1 MADANAAAP
10 VDRRRKPTGEEYI
23 AMQNSPEFGQLK
35 KTFRSFTFPVF
46 VAALIWYVVYVL
58 TATFVPDFMAQ
69 PMWGMNV
76 GLWFGLAQFLTTFII
91 TWAYV
96 VFANKRLEPMQAAI
110 REEMEG

>member
-1 MADANAAAP
+1 MAESHAAAP
-10 VDRRRKPTGEEYI
+10 VDRRRKPTGDEYI
-23 AMQNSPEFGQLK
+23 AMQNSPQFAELK

-46 VAALIWYVVYVL
+46 VAALIWYVVYVV
-58 TATFVPDFMAQ
+58 TATFIPEFMAQ

-76 GLWFGLAQFLTTFII
+76 GIWFGLAQFVTTFAI

-96 VFANKRLEPMQAAI
+96 MFANKVLTPKQDAI